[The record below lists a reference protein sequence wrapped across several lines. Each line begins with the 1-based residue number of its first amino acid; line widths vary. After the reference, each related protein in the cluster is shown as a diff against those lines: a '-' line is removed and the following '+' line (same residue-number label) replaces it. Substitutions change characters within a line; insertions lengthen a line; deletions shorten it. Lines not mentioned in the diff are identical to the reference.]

1 MVVLWVVIFF
11 VFGAAIG
18 SFLNVVADR
27 LPAGKSIISPPSHC
41 PECQRGI
48 PARDNIP
55 VFSYLWLRGHCR
67 NCGAAIPMRL
77 FWVELGVGLLF
88 AFLYW
93 HYGFAWELALVA
105 FYCCLFVILLV
116 TDLEHGIIPNKIV
129 YPGIGLALVV
139 ATTGSIFGFVPGDIV
154 GPGSRLWIVNAAIGG
169 AIFFGFLLIVVI
181 ASRGGLGWGDVKLA
195 GLVGL
200 VTGFPLVL
208 VAMFL
213 AFVGGG
219 LIAVTLLLFK
229 AKTRK
234 DAIPFG
240 PFISLAAMATLFWGQ
255 DILRFFLHS

>member
-1 MVVLWVVIFF
+1 MVVRWVVIFF

-41 PECQRGI
+41 PECQHSI

-55 VFSYLWLRGHCR
+55 VFSYLWLRGHCH
-67 NCGAAIPMRL
+67 NCGAAIPIRL

-93 HYGFAWELALVA
+93 HYGFVWESALVA

-139 ATTGSIFGFVPGDIV
+139 ATTGSIFGFVPGNVV
-154 GPGSRLWIVNAAIGG
+154 GLGPRLWIVNAAIGG
-169 AIFFGFLLIVVI
+169 GIFFGFLLLVVI
-181 ASRGGLGWGDVKLA
+181 VSRGGMGWGDVKLA

-219 LIAVTLLLFK
+219 LIAVILLLLK
-229 AKTRK
+229 VKTRK